1 MVLKKLTVIVSAVFV
16 AATGL
21 VLPQAFGG
29 SPVAYGEDKPKDE
42 RQEFLDKW
50 GIKDPHPGC
59 WKLSRK
65 PESSQIG
72 GKDRYDTANL
82 WRGRLES
89 IDSLYMIDM
98 PGKEGELS
106 NSGWGL
112 AVDALAAAVSDGN
125 GYVFQ
130 MNRGADYT
138 KRESLEGPFG
148 GEGGSTVRW
157 DGIRQVNDF
166 TTGQENKNSDP
177 KAPKQSAA
185 MAATKNLVNL
195 YHKVGTLYKPN
206 QVQIRKIDRMQSLVV
221 VQNGLGS
228 AVLSALPWAL
238 QSGGVPMSEAMADRY
253 VAEYMSD
260 GVDLPV
266 IYVGG
271 EAGGLSWAA
280 RHGIDVNNPR
290 KYKQVDSSTDFT
302 TASREAVM
310 DRSTKGRTTGLD
322 LLYIVRGTSP
332 QAMLS
337 DALSSVQYYY
347 SRDFRKGKRA
357 GLLFWDTR
365 REQSEINNMVAK
377 ANPIKIFLAGGF
389 GAVGPEV
396 GESIHEAIIQQKGEP
411 YREEDEYCQPEISS
425 LEKWFV
431 DKPSDEAAPG
441 WANKGDNVI
450 FEIRVE
456 ARNIWTAENTNEGRY
471 PGVPQRVIKDT
482 LPDGLTFVQA
492 WENNSSGSW
501 CSYEPD
507 RDSGVGKSKKVF
519 NEQDYQNGFDLGAQ
533 GSGYQTQDRDICVQA
548 KVSKDIQTGTKLI
561 NKACTSGEPGAKFM
575 PQKCAEG
582 FVKIDEPRVVVTK
595 KPYSYK
601 EPIAQGD
608 TIDYGIT
615 IENKSHVKAAGI
627 NLFDYA
633 KEGLVLK
640 TFRVGSGE
648 SDRKVPGD
656 TPTRFDLPILQD
668 LKPARYYADV
678 KSYRK
683 ATDEKDGCADC
694 PEGAE
699 FCKNEIYTWRECG
712 VHSCWDMRERK
723 CMAHYPEKMTS
734 TDELGIQIGSEVT
747 KVDKTN
753 MFATVDNLAK
763 VCSDWF
769 CKDVKQAPEACEQGD
784 ETCSESI
791 IQQGNAALKIVKKL
805 SDPENVHAGQQT
817 EWDVTV
823 TNVGDVAALNVV
835 VTDDGGTGVDT
846 ESIKISSAPDKTPR
860 ARNIGNIDPG
870 ESESVTVTGKPT
882 SDKPENVACAEA
894 DNAMKVCSK
903 EKGAESSKLAVTK
916 TVDRVLPDGLQYLV
930 ELSNTGEG
938 RSQKVTLQDQMSITG
953 SEKDYPAKYEVTST
967 SGMSVKDKDKDK
979 RQATTEGVPGGGKAG
994 FLLKADKS
1002 ITPLRGEIV
1011 NQVFPADDPKCEND
1025 KNKPLCASVSESS
1038 VNVAEDLIAVD
1049 EATSTAWFKVTV
1061 APTVKGV
1068 GAHGVSVKA
1077 ASTAGASGERF
1088 VYSSDLESAPADVK
1102 ALFPDGKTL
1111 TVGSANSSNIWQ
1123 LGDIPADTV
1132 QTGLLAMRLDNLN
1145 DGYVTYVSA
1154 GTALYERSDFAKGC
1168 ENNTDV
1174 AADTDGCDV
1183 VDARTQDPADV
1194 HVSKTFLGSEGGK
1207 SKFEITVSNRGAAP
1221 SRDLT
1226 FTELT
1231 PGGKKLEW
1239 EKWSTVDKPEGSQWH
1254 VGKLKGG
1261 VSVSATVNVDGVF
1274 TAGEVNKVFPNDDP
1288 GCANFV
1294 NECASAGPVS
1304 LQVSKEPA
1312 GSNMYAPGESVQWTL
1327 KAKASGGVSSGAKI
1341 VDVPLAGL
1349 KDVKLVSG
1357 AGKVDG
1363 LVWEPGDI
1371 GDGVTAEAT
1380 VSGIVTDGAEKVV
1393 NAVTGRG
1400 SVPTYTGGEVSG
1412 CLDEDGVEKDTDL
1425 CDFSAAPV
1433 ASGEPEPGPE
1443 PEPEPGPGPVE
1454 PTPKPDI
1461 PTGNIKV
1468 TKTVNT
1474 KIGGYDLLAENI
1486 GKNDSKPLVLD
1497 DNMRVSGE
1505 GGDWNGAWTIEKP
1518 SVGKVSGD
1526 GHSWTIGVLKPG
1538 KKAKAHVAVTA
1549 PETWTPDSVIN
1560 EAQIRGVDCS
1570 KQSGGCASVETA
1582 PVQMDKKLL
1591 SAKDGVGEWLLTVKN
1606 PNSVPVNGVRVV
1618 EQPSTGLSGVT
1629 ITPDTGEVSVD
1640 GYTWNVG
1647 SLDQGGT
1654 VKAKVKA
1661 RISGVSAINRARVYS
1676 ELQAGSAETC
1686 SANYDADSDD
1696 DSCDQESADV
1706 QAPVEPDKAKVVVLK
1721 TPRLNT
1727 PTPQWDVIVK
1737 NVGNVASKHVY
1748 VVDELVGAKDGSLKF
1763 MDSAGG
1769 GTVWDVGVLQPG
1781 EQKQTSVFMSTVGTF
1796 TNRVFVADNPTP
1808 DSPGSCQDNS
1818 TLGGD
1823 TDGCDIAV
1831 WSADGGRVKNVLLDV
1846 SLKDELPDGRVSWLV
1861 SVRNGS
1867 GKTLPAGVSVASDA
1881 DGAVKNGGFVSASQ
1895 GEAAGGVW
1903 KTGRLDDGGEA
1914 SAVWVGSVSD
1924 GAVRLKAWVSD
1935 VMYGSP
1941 CVVNDSLDTDTD
1953 SCDVSEWRPGEIP
1966 AGERLKVHKRLES
1979 KSGDVL
1985 RWSLTVANEGK
1996 SPASGV
2002 KVWDV
2007 PDGKVVGP
2015 VSGGKFDK
2023 SGVWNVGALPAGKT
2037 LRVEYETSLLPG
2049 EGEGANVVWVTS
2061 ARSPEMPAGC
2071 RSNETVAEDK
2081 DRCDYVKVDGAGKS
2095 GGVSVSKEFL
2105 DADVASGRARWQV
2118 TVENTSGGKASG
2130 VVVKD
2135 VPVSGLRSVRFPDG
2149 GDSLM
2154 LGDLG
2159 AGEKRSVVVGSVL
2172 ESGVSEFENM
2182 VFVGVERPESCV
2194 SGLCATASGRV
2205 GKTGEVT
2212 AGPGG
2217 GSVVP
2222 GEVAGQA
2229 PVGGAGVV
2237 PAGVSGGGSGG
2248 ALAVT
2253 GVVAGVALVSA
2264 LLLSGG
2270 GGVLMTVASRR
2281 RRRNS

>member
-1 MVLKKLTVIVSAVFV
+1 MENARTQWWVMVLKKLTVIVSAVFV

-29 SPVAYGEDKPKDE
+29 SPVAYGADKPKDE

-50 GIKDPHPGC
+50 GIKDPNPNC
-59 WKLSRK
+59 WVMSRK
-65 PESSQIG
+65 PTASQIG
-72 GKDRYDTANL
+72 GKNRYDTANL
-82 WRGRLES
+82 WRSRLGRS
-89 IDSLYMIDM
+89 VNSLYMIDM
-98 PGKEGELS
+98 PYTEGELS
-106 NSGWGL
+106 DSGWGL
-112 AVDALAAAVSDGN
+112 ALDALAASVADSN

-130 MNRGADYT
+130 MTRNADYT
-138 KRESLEGPFG
+138 DIKSLEGPFG
-148 GEGGSTVRW
+148 EGGSTVQW
-157 DGIRQVNDF
+157 GGVRQVNDF
-166 TTGQENKNSDP
+166 TTGQENKNSKPD
-177 KAPKQSAA
+177 APKQLAISAA
-185 MAATKNLVNL
+185 TATLAKK
-195 YHKVGTLYKPN
+195 YGKVTTAYSPKEVL
-206 QVQIRKIDRMQSLVV
+206 ISKIKGMQALVV
-221 VQNGLGS
+221 VQDGLGS
-228 AVLSALPWAL
+228 AALSALPWAL

-266 IYVGG
+266 VYVGG

-280 RHGIDVNNPR
+280 RHGVDVNNPR
-290 KYKQVDSSTDFT
+290 KYRQIDSSTDFT
-302 TASREAVM
+302 GASYDAVM
-310 DRSTKGRTTGLD
+310 DHSTKGRTTGLD

-357 GLLFWDTR
+357 GLLFWD
-365 REQSEINNMVAK
+365 EKYKQPQIDKMVAD
-377 ANPIKIFLAGGF
+377 ANPIRIYLAGGF
-389 GAVGPEV
+389 GSVPPEV

-411 YREEDEYCQPEISS
+411 YRVEDGGCKPQITEFKKEYLDRP
-425 LEKWFV
+425 KN
-431 DKPSDEAAPG
+431 EAAPG
-441 WANKGDNVI
+441 WAKIGEDVI
-450 FEIRVE
+450 FKVKM
-456 ARNIWTAENTNEGRY
+456 AGRNIWTAENTNEGRY

-492 WENNSSGSW
+492 WEPSGGN
-501 CSYEPD
+501 CSYNPD
-507 RDSGVGKSKKVF
+507 NSYGIGKAKRVF
-519 NEQDYQNGFDLGAQ
+519 GQKDYENGFDPGAI
-533 GSGYQTQDRDICVQA
+533 GSKVGDGVASKVFCVQA
-548 KVSKDIQTGTKLI
+548 KVSENLEAGTKLV
-561 NKACTSGEPGAKFM
+561 NKVCTSGEPDSDFL
-575 PQKCAEG
+575 PQQCAEG
-582 FVKIDEPRVVVTK
+582 VVKVDEPRVTVTK
-595 KPYSYK
+595 TPYSYK

-608 TIDYGIT
+608 TINYTVT
-615 IENKSHVKAAGI
+615 IENKSHVIATGTK
-627 NLFDYA
+627 LFDYA
-633 KEGLVLK
+633 KKGLKLVGYNFEGENERRVPDDASIRFSKDLV
-640 TFRVGSGE
+640 
-648 SDRKVPGD
+648 
-656 TPTRFDLPILQD
+656 
-668 LKPARYYADV
+668 KPVFAAEYRIPV
-678 KSYRK
+678 KAYRS
-683 ATDEKDGCADC
+683 ASSEKDSCADC
-694 PEGAE
+694 PKGAE
-699 FCKNEIYTWRECG
+699 YCKNRLHTGNNISWR
-712 VHSCWDMRERK
+712 SCD
-723 CMAHYPEKMTS
+723 AFYPEEMSRTKPIKFFMK
-734 TDELGIQIGSEVT
+734 SEVT

-784 ETCSESI
+784 GTCSESI
-791 IQQGNAALKIVKKL
+791 IQQGNAALKIIKKL
-805 SDPENVHAGQQT
+805 KNPDNVHAGQPAT
-817 EWDVTV
+817 WDVTV
-823 TNVGDVAALNVV
+823 TNVGDVKALNVV
-835 VTDDGGTGVDT
+835 VTDEGGDGVDL
-846 ESIKISSAPDKTPR
+846 ESVKISSAPDKTPR
-860 ARNIGNIDPG
+860 ARNIGNIAPG
-870 ESESVTVTGKPT
+870 RSESVTVTGEPT
-882 SDKPENVACAEA
+882 SDKPENVACVEA
-894 DNAMKVCSK
+894 DNAVKVCSK
-903 EKGAESSKLAVTK
+903 EKGAESSKLAVAK

-930 ELSNTGEG
+930 ELSNSGEG
-938 RSQKVTLQDQMSITG
+938 RAQEVTLQDQMSITG
-953 SEKDYPAKYEVTST
+953 SEEDYPAKYGIRST

-1002 ITPLRGEIV
+1002 VTPLRGEIV

-1102 ALFPDGKTL
+1102 ALFPDGRPL
-1111 TVGSANSSNIWQ
+1111 TIGSANGPGMWQ

-1132 QTGLLAMRLDNLN
+1132 QTGLLAMRLDNLD

-1154 GTALYERSDFAKGC
+1154 GTALYERPDFAKGC

-1174 AADTDGCDV
+1174 ATDTDGCDV

-1274 TAGEVNKVFPNDDP
+1274 TAGGVNKVFPNDDP

-1371 GDGVTAEAT
+1371 GDGVTVEAT

-1400 SVPTYTGGEVSG
+1400 SVPTYSGGEVSG

-1433 ASGEPEPGPE
+1433 ASGEPEPEPGPE
-1443 PEPEPGPGPVE
+1443 PEPEPGPVE

-1505 GGDWNGAWTIEKP
+1505 GGDWNGTWKIEKP

-1582 PVQMDKKLL
+1582 PMQVDKKLL

-1629 ITPDTGEVSVD
+1629 ITPDAGEVSVD

-1953 SCDVSEWRPGEIP
+1953 SCDVSEWRPGEVP
-1966 AGERLKVHKRLES
+1966 AGERLKVHKQLES

-2002 KVWDV
+2002 KVWDA

-2172 ESGVSEFENM
+2172 EPGVSEFENM

-2270 GGVLMTVASRR
+2270 GGVLMSVARR
-2281 RRRNS
+2281 KRHNS

>member
-1 MVLKKLTVIVSAVFV
+1 MVLKKLTVVVSAVFV
-16 AATGL
+16 AIAGL
-21 VLPQAFGG
+21 VVPQAFGG
-29 SPVAYGEDKPKDE
+29 FPVAYGEDKPKDE

-50 GIKDPHPGC
+50 GIKDPQPSC
-59 WKLSRK
+59 WVMRREATASRV
-65 PESSQIG
+65 G
-72 GKDRYDTANL
+72 GNDRYDTANK
-82 WRGRLES
+82 WRGMFGS
-89 IDSLYMIDM
+89 TVNSLYLIDM
-98 PGKEGELS
+98 PPKDKAMS
-106 NSGWGL
+106 ASGWGL
-112 AVDALAAAVSDGN
+112 AMDALAGAVSDSY

-130 MNRGADYT
+130 MSRNSDYT
-138 KRESLEGPFG
+138 KREALEGPFG
-148 GEGGSTVRW
+148 GEGGTTASWGDVS
-157 DGIRQVNDF
+157 QVNDF
-166 TTGQENKNSDP
+166 TGGMKNEANKENPN
-177 KAPKQSAA
+177 QAA
-185 MAATKNLVNL
+185 ALAATKTLSNL

-221 VQNGLGS
+221 VQDGLGS

-266 IYVGG
+266 VYVGG

-280 RHGIDVNNPR
+280 RHGIDVNDSQ
-290 KYKQVDSSTDFT
+290 KYKQVESSTDFT
-302 TASREAVM
+302 TASYNAVT
-310 DRSTKGRTTGLD
+310 DVSTKGRTTGLD
-322 LLYIVRGTSP
+322 LLYIVRGDSP
-332 QAMLS
+332 NAMLS
-337 DALSSVQYYY
+337 DSLSAVQYYY
-347 SRDFRKGKRA
+347 KKDFRDGKRA
-357 GLLFWDTR
+357 GLLFWDGR
-365 REQSEINNMVAK
+365 YDQPKVNQMVADI
-377 ANPIKIFLAGGF
+377 NPIKIFLSGGS
-389 GAVGPEV
+389 GVLSEGVEK
-396 GESIHEAIIQQKGEP
+396 SIHEAIVQQKGDP
-411 YREEDEYCQPEISS
+411 YRQEDGYCEPAITQLDKS
-425 LEKWFV
+425 FV
-431 DKPSDEAAPG
+431 DKPSDEAASG
-441 WANKGDNVI
+441 WANKGDDVI
-450 FEIRVE
+450 FKIDVWGK
-456 ARNIWTAENTNEGRY
+456 NIWTAENTNEGRY

-492 WENNSSGSW
+492 WVPESSG
-501 CSYEPD
+501 CGYTPD
-507 RDSGVGKSKKVF
+507 GYGGVGRAKKVF
-519 NEQDYQNGFDLGAQ
+519 SEQDFQNGFDLGIL
-533 GSGYQTQDRDICVQA
+533 GNSVGDTDSGYICVQA
-548 KVSKDIQTGTKLI
+548 KVDKEIETGTKLT

-582 FVKIDEPRVVVTK
+582 FVKIDEPKVVVTK
-595 KPYSYK
+595 KPYSYR

-615 IENKSHVKAAGI
+615 IENKSHVKATGI

-640 TFRVGSGE
+640 TFRVGREG

-656 TPTRFDLPILQD
+656 TPTRFDLPMVQD
-668 LKPARYYADV
+668 LKPASYYTKV
-678 KSYRK
+678 EPYRK
-683 ATDEKDGCADC
+683 AANEKDGCLDC

-699 FCKNEIYTWRECG
+699 FCKNEWYTWRECG

-723 CMAHYPEKMTS
+723 CMAHYPEEMTG
-734 TDELGIQIGSEVT
+734 TDELGVQIGSEVT

-769 CKDVKQAPEACEQGD
+769 CEGIEQAPETCEQGD
-784 ETCSESI
+784 ETCSESV

-805 SDPENVHAGQQT
+805 NKPDDVHAGEQT
-817 EWDVTV
+817 SWDVTV
-823 TNVGDVAALNVV
+823 TNVGDVKALNVV
-835 VTDDGGTGVDT
+835 VTDEGGAGVDLD
-846 ESIKISSAPDKTPR
+846 SVKISSAPDDTPR
-860 ARNIGNIDPG
+860 ARNIGHIDPG
-870 ESESVTVTGKPT
+870 KSETVTVTGTPT
-882 SDKPENVACAEA
+882 TDAPENVACAEA
-894 DNAMKVCSK
+894 QNAMKVCSK
-903 EKGAESSKLAVTK
+903 EKGAESSKLSATK

-938 RSQKVTLQDQMSITG
+938 RAQKVTLQDQMSITG
-953 SEKDYPAKYEVTST
+953 SEKDYPANYEIRST
-967 SGMSVKDKDKDK
+967 SGMSTKQDDK
-979 RQATTEGVPGGGKAG
+979 RQATSEGVPGGGKAG

-1002 ITPLRGEIV
+1002 VTPLRGEIV
-1011 NQVFPADDPKCEND
+1011 NQVFPADDPKCEKD

-1038 VNVAEDLIAVD
+1038 VNVAEDLITVD
-1049 EATSTAWFKVTV
+1049 EATNTAWFRVSV

-1077 ASTAGASGERF
+1077 ASTVGASGERF
-1088 VYSSDLESAPADVK
+1088 VYSSDLESAPAEVK
-1102 ALFPDGKTL
+1102 ALFPDGKPL
-1111 TVGSANSSNIWQ
+1111 TIGSSNYSNIWQ

-1154 GTALYERSDFAKGC
+1154 GTALYERPDFAKGC
-1168 ENNTDV
+1168 ENNLDV
-1174 AADTDGCDV
+1174 ATDTDGCDV

-1207 SKFEITVSNRGAAP
+1207 SKFEIVVSNKGAAP

-1274 TAGEVNKVFPNDDP
+1274 AAGEVNKVFPNDDP
-1288 GCANFV
+1288 ECETYT

-1312 GSNMYAPGESVQWTL
+1312 ESNVYAPGGSVQWTL
-1327 KAKASGGVSSGAKI
+1327 KVKASGGVSSGTRI

-1357 AGKVDG
+1357 AGTVDG
-1363 LVWEPGDI
+1363 TVWEPGEI
-1371 GDGVTAEAT
+1371 GDGVTVEAT
-1380 VSGIVTDGAEKVV
+1380 VSGTVTDGAERVV
-1393 NAVTGRG
+1393 NAVTGKG
-1400 SVPTYTGGEVSG
+1400 SVPTYVGGEVLD

-1425 CDFSAAPV
+1425 CDFSAATV
-1433 ASGEPEPGPE
+1433 VSGGDTPT
-1443 PEPEPGPGPVE
+1443 PEPEPGPGPE
-1454 PTPKPDI
+1454 PEPGPDPGKPTPKPDV
-1461 PTGNIKV
+1461 PTGDVKV

-1474 KIGGYDLLAENI
+1474 KIGGYDLTVENL
-1486 GKNDSKPLVLD
+1486 GKGDSKPLVLD
-1497 DNMRVSGE
+1497 DHMRVSGE

-1518 SVGKVSGD
+1518 STGEVSED
-1526 GHSWTIGVLKPG
+1526 RHSWTIGVLKPG

-1549 PETWTPDSVIN
+1549 PENWVPDSVIN

-1582 PVQMDKKLL
+1582 PLQVDKKLL
-1591 SAKDGVGEWLLTVKN
+1591 SVEGNVAEWLLTVNN
-1606 PNSVPVNGVRVV
+1606 PNSVPVNGARVV
-1618 EQPSTGLSGVT
+1618 EQPSAGLSGVT
-1629 ITPDTGEVSVD
+1629 ITPDVGEVSTD

-1647 SLDQGGT
+1647 VLDRGG
-1654 VKAKVKA
+1654 VAKAKVKA
-1661 RISGVSAINRARVYS
+1661 RISGVSAINRARAYS

-1686 SANYDADSDD
+1686 SANYDAASDD
-1696 DSCDQESADV
+1696 DSCDQESADM

-1763 MDSAGG
+1763 MDSVGG

-1796 TNRVFVADNPTP
+1796 TNRVFVSDSPTP
-1808 DSPGSCQDNS
+1808 DSPVSCQDNS

-1823 TDGCDIAV
+1823 TDGCDTAV
-1831 WSADGGRVKNVLLDV
+1831 WSEDGGRVKNVLLDV

-1861 SVRNGS
+1861 SVRNAS
-1867 GKTLPAGVSVASDA
+1867 GKALPAGVSVASES
-1881 DGAVKNGGFVSASQ
+1881 DGVVRNGGFVSASQ
-1895 GEAAGGVW
+1895 GDVEGSVW
-1903 KTGRLDDGGEA
+1903 RTGSLDDGGEA

-1924 GAVRLKAWVSD
+1924 SAVRLKAWVSD
-1935 VMYGSP
+1935 IMYGAP

-1953 SCDVSEWRPGEIP
+1953 SCDVSEWKPGGAP
-1966 AGERLKVHKRLES
+1966 AGERLRVHKQLES
-1979 KSGDVL
+1979 RSGDVL
-1985 RWSLTVANEGK
+1985 RWSLMVANEGRG
-1996 SPASGV
+1996 PASGV

-2023 SGVWNVGALPAGKT
+2023 SGVWNVGELPAGKT
-2037 LRVEYETSLLPG
+2037 LRIEYETGLLPG

-2061 ARSPEMPAGC
+2061 AKSPEMPAGC

-2081 DRCDYVKVDGAGKS
+2081 DRCDYVKVDGASKP
-2095 GGVSVSKEFL
+2095 GGVSVSKTFL

-2118 TVENTSGGKASG
+2118 TVENTSGAKASG

-2135 VPVSGLRSVRFPDG
+2135 VPVSGLKSVGFPDG

-2159 AGEKRSVVVGSVL
+2159 AGEKRSMVVGSVL

-2194 SGLCATASGRV
+2194 AGLCATASGRV
-2205 GKTGEVT
+2205 DRNGEVT
-2212 AGPGG
+2212 AGPDGG
-2217 GSVVP
+2217 GVVP
-2222 GEVAGQA
+2222 GEVVGQA
-2229 PVGGAGVV
+2229 PGGVAGAA
-2237 PAGVSGGGSGG
+2237 PVSGGGSGG

-2253 GVVAGVALVSA
+2253 GVVAGAALVSA

-2270 GGVLMTVASRR
+2270 GGVLMTVARRKRR
-2281 RRRNS
+2281 RD